1 MYIVVVICFFSLS
14 IVFMVI
20 LNVKFKIVF
29 DRQGC
34 CYEMAPSHDLYD
46 QQQEETKNAINLLFS
61 NSSRL
66 VSSITTIAPG
76 AELNDPY
83 DFSRKKSIKSNN
95 SSDLN
100 SSFKQKNLQPSKNQ
114 KNLNKFTIV

>member
-1 MYIVVVICFFSLS
+1 VTPKDNPLT
-14 IVFMVI
+14 
-20 LNVKFKIVF
+20 
-29 DRQGC
+29 
-34 CYEMAPSHDLYD
+34 PSHDLYD

-66 VSSITTIAPG
+66 VSSITTIEPG
-76 AELNDPY
+76 AVLNDPY

-100 SSFKQKNLQPSKNQ
+100 CSFKQKSIKPSKTS
-114 KNLNKFTIV
+114 KNINKLTVV